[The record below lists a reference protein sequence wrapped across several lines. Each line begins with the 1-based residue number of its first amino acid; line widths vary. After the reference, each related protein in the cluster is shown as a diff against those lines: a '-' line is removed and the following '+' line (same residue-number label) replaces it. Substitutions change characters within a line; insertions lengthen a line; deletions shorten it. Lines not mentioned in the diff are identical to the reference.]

1 MREINYLHR
10 CVYLSRVHFLT
21 DHLVYQYKL
30 SLDNAIKKTNLIL
43 ICWIHDICSVSA
55 GI

>member
-1 MREINYLHR
+1 MREIPSL
-10 CVYLSRVHFLT
+10 CLPITCPLFT